1 MELYDTGII
10 DAMYLA
16 GLVADGERMTKKQL
30 NAWADGAGHSTMI
43 SESTVPLVAAE
54 SAYGLELAIQWM
66 GSKKE
71 HVASCGWCTYSR
83 MVAALPDDD
92 LDLEEIEK
100 LLEDVAKRIDRAP
113 NRVRYTMN
121 GFVIAVGSH
130 VKPSGETGQGR
141 GAEDRRGFGEPG
153 RHGVQGAAGF
163 RVHREGRIERKTW
176 PEAENDRMKTRAT
189 SRRELLL
196 GAAAFSAHRM
206 FAQER
211 AVNLDKL
218 LSLFDYQ
225 AEAEKHISHGAWER
239 IMGASADELTMK
251 WNHEAYEHIRLKPR
265 VLNDVSKLDTRVKLF
280 GQEMAFPIILAPTGA
295 QKFVHPEGDLASV
308 RGAAAAQATICISSS
323 ASMKVEDIAHAAT
336 GPVWFQLYVQK
347 DRAFTKD
354 LVQRAEGAGCRGL
367 CVTVDS
373 PTFGARNRE
382 DRAKDELPARELPN
396 LKGKDYLDPTLSWKD
411 IEWLRG
417 FAKTPIMLKGI
428 LNPDDAAIA
437 VKTGIAGII
446 VSNHGARNLD
456 TVPATIDALPLV
468 IERVEGRVPVIVD
481 GGIRRGTDVIKA
493 LARGAAAVQIGRPY
507 LWGLGVAGA
516 EGVTRV
522 VNILRR
528 EFEMAM
534 MLMGRPTLASID
546 KSALW

>member
-1 MELYDTGII
+1 ML
-10 DAMYLA
+10 
-16 GLVADGERMTKKQL
+16 
-30 NAWADGAGHSTMI
+30 
-43 SESTVPLVAAE
+43 
-54 SAYGLELAIQWM
+54 
-66 GSKKE
+66 
-71 HVASCGWCTYSR
+71 
-83 MVAALPDDD
+83 
-92 LDLEEIEK
+92 
-100 LLEDVAKRIDRAP
+100 KR
-113 NRVRYTMN
+113 
-121 GFVIAVGSH
+121 
-130 VKPSGETGQGR
+130 
-141 GAEDRRGFGEPG
+141 
-153 RHGVQGAAGF
+153 
-163 RVHREGRIERKTW
+163 
-176 PEAENDRMKTRAT
+176 
-189 SRRELLL
+189 SRRELLAQVVG
-196 GAAAFSAHRM
+196 GAAAWGTRGVLAQRA
-206 FAQER
+206 FAQDVKPNYE
-211 AVNLDKL
+211 KL
-218 LSLFDYQ
+218 LSLFDFQ

-239 IMGASADELTMK
+239 IMGASADELTMR

-265 VLNDVSKLDTRVKLF
+265 ILQDVSKLDTRVKLF
-280 GQEMAFPIILAPTGA
+280 GQELAFPIILAPTGA
-295 QKFVHPEGDLASV
+295 QKFVHPEGDMASV
-308 RGAAAAQATICISSS
+308 RGAAAANATLCISSS
-323 ASMKVEDIAHAAT
+323 ASMKVEDIASVAK

-347 DRAFTKD
+347 DRGFTKD
-354 LVQRAEGAGCRGL
+354 LVQRAEGSGCRAL

-382 DRAKDELPARELPN
+382 DRAKDELPPRELPN

-411 IEWLRG
+411 IDWLRG

-437 VKTGIAGII
+437 VRAGVAGII

-468 IERVEGRVPVIVD
+468 IDRVQGRVPVIVD

-522 VNILRR
+522 VEILRH

-534 MLMGRPTLASID
+534 MSMGRPTLASID